1 MELKI
6 EHKFITAGGF
16 NTHYLVGGNGPSLV
30 LVHGGATAAEEAWA
44 HNLPSLTQHYRVYVP
59 DLIGHGKS
67 DKPATDY
74 TLPFFTAFFEQFV
87 EALGLEK
94 FSLMGHSL
102 GGGIALAFTL
112 NHPEKVDKLVLIDSG
127 GIELNTTWLG
137 RLLMAFFT
145 VKAWVKRDET
155 YLSLMRNG
163 AKDPLVFGDRLS
175 EIKAPTLIVWA
186 KDDRYLPVRQAYKAY
201 QLISNSWLH
210 IFERSWHAPHKEHP
224 EEFNRLVLDFLSST
238 P

>member
-6 EHKFITAGGF
+6 EDKFITAGGF
-16 NTHYLVGGNGPSLV
+16 NTHYLVGGNGPPIV
-30 LVHGGATAAEEAWA
+30 LIHGGVTAAEEAWTY
-44 HNLPSLTQHYRVYVP
+44 NLPSLTQQYRVYAP
-59 DLIGHGKS
+59 DLVGHGKS

-74 TLPFFTAFFEQFV
+74 TLPFFTDFFRQFV

-112 NHPEKVDKLVLIDSG
+112 DHPEKVDKLVLIDSG
-127 GIELNTTWLG
+127 GIELSITWLG
-137 RLLMAFFT
+137 RLLMSFF
-145 VKAWVKRDET
+145 VLKAQVRKDET

-163 AKDPLVFGDRLS
+163 AKDPQVFGDRLS

-186 KDDRYLPVRQAYKAY
+186 KGDRYLPVRQAYKAH
-201 QLISNSWLH
+201 QLIGNSRLH
-210 IFERSWHAPHKEHP
+210 VFERSWHTPHKEHP
-224 EEFNRLVLDFLSST
+224 EEFNHLVLDFLSST
-238 P
+238 T